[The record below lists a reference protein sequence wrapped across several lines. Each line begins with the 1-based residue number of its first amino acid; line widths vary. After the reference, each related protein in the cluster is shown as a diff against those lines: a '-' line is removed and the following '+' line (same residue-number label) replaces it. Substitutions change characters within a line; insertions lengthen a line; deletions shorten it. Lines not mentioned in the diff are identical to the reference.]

1 MRNTNRLLLA
11 LICLIVASLS
21 CKNDDDDTPPEV
33 MTDETLE
40 VLDYRIV
47 NGAMARVEDFVIKD
61 LTSPDPTHVNYG
73 VILTSEQLEQV
84 QYGDKMFWQYDE
96 DNLSNRVVGVVF
108 NLYSPIVVQEGTA
121 AQNILGGADERTFT
135 MAADPVNNSEGDYL
149 FDGASFAILDSE
161 DFDNSRSYFATEGT
175 IKVKGTFPDLE
186 MTFDLLLEDD
196 IRQLIGRLQGTIEL
210 TYQVIEN
217 R

>member
-1 MRNTNRLLLA
+1 MTQLNRYLLA
-11 LICLIVASLS
+11 LMLLIVASLA

-33 MTDETLE
+33 VVDETLE
-40 VLDYRIV
+40 VLDQGIV

-61 LTSPDPTHVNYG
+61 LTSPDPTHVNYA
-73 VILTSEQLEQV
+73 VVLTSEQLEQV
-84 QYGDKMFWQYDE
+84 QFGEMTFWQLDE
-96 DNLSNRVVGVVF
+96 DNLSNRVTGVVF
-108 NLYSPIVVQEGTA
+108 NLYAPIVVQEGTVSD
-121 AQNILGGADERTFT
+121 NLLGGANERTFT

-149 FDGASFAILDSE
+149 HDGAGFSILDRV
-161 DFDNSRSYFATEGT
+161 DFNNTRAYFVSDGT

-196 IRQLIGRLQGTIEL
+196 VRQLTGRLQGTIQL
-210 TYQVIEN
+210 TFEVIEN